1 MTSPIVLFI
10 DRISNSSGRS
20 KEAVKGVVLS
30 VVAKMIYIIS
40 SFLIVPL
47 TIDYVNP
54 TQYGI
59 WLTMSSIISWITLF
73 DLGLGNG
80 FRNRFAEAKAE
91 GNIDLAKCY
100 LSTTYFSVAIIV
112 LVVFLAIIVGNVF
125 IDWSTIL
132 NVDPVYSEE
141 LGKVF
146 VILSAFFCLNMVA
159 NLVSTMLMADQKAGL
174 ASMIQ
179 GGGQLLSLISV
190 WILTLVSKGSLT
202 NLALYFA
209 GMPCLLAIVVSLF
222 VYSSRKYQEIAP
234 RFRYV
239 KMSLIRDILGIGL
252 QFFIIY
258 LCMIFIFQII
268 NIIISREIGPD
279 AVTEYNIAY
288 KYFALLYTIFIIIL
302 TPFWSAFTDAYN
314 RNDYSWMTRTMKALE
329 YMWIGFAIIGV
340 LMLIFARYVYI
351 VWVGTD
357 VDISPKLSLFVYI
370 YVMIL
375 NLGNL
380 YMYLINGIGTVRIQ
394 LIIYLSFAIVSW
406 PLMTLACRLW
416 GVEGIV
422 IVPTIVLVFQ
432 TVFGKVQL
440 RKLLNKSAKGIWL
453 K

>member
-1 MTSPIVLFI
+1 
-10 DRISNSSGRS
+10 
-20 KEAVKGVVLS
+20 
-30 VVAKMIYIIS
+30 
-40 SFLIVPL
+40 
-47 TIDYVNP
+47 
-54 TQYGI
+54 
-59 WLTMSSIISWITLF
+59 
-73 DLGLGNG
+73 
-80 FRNRFAEAKAE
+80 
-91 GNIDLAKCY
+91 
-100 LSTTYFSVAIIV
+100 
-112 LVVFLAIIVGNVF
+112 
-125 IDWSTIL
+125 
-132 NVDPVYSEE
+132 
-141 LGKVF
+141 
-146 VILSAFFCLNMVA
+146 
-159 NLVSTMLMADQKAGL
+159 
-174 ASMIQ
+174 
-179 GGGQLLSLISV
+179 
-190 WILTLVSKGSLT
+190 
-202 NLALYFA
+202 
-209 GMPCLLAIVVSLF
+209 
-222 VYSSRKYQEIAP
+222 
-234 RFRYV
+234 
-239 KMSLIRDILGIGL
+239 
-252 QFFIIY
+252 
-258 LCMIFIFQII
+258 MIFIFQII

-351 VWVGTD
+351 VWVGTN
-357 VDISPKLSLFVYI
+357 VEISPKLSLFVYI

-422 IVPTIVLVFQ
+422 IVPAIVLVFQ

>member
-1 MTSPIVLFI
+1 
-10 DRISNSSGRS
+10 
-20 KEAVKGVVLS
+20 
-30 VVAKMIYIIS
+30 
-40 SFLIVPL
+40 
-47 TIDYVNP
+47 
-54 TQYGI
+54 
-59 WLTMSSIISWITLF
+59 
-73 DLGLGNG
+73 
-80 FRNRFAEAKAE
+80 
-91 GNIDLAKCY
+91 
-100 LSTTYFSVAIIV
+100 
-112 LVVFLAIIVGNVF
+112 
-125 IDWSTIL
+125 
-132 NVDPVYSEE
+132 
-141 LGKVF
+141 
-146 VILSAFFCLNMVA
+146 
-159 NLVSTMLMADQKAGL
+159 
-174 ASMIQ
+174 
-179 GGGQLLSLISV
+179 
-190 WILTLVSKGSLT
+190 
-202 NLALYFA
+202 
-209 GMPCLLAIVVSLF
+209 
-222 VYSSRKYQEIAP
+222 
-234 RFRYV
+234 
-239 KMSLIRDILGIGL
+239 
-252 QFFIIY
+252 
-258 LCMIFIFQII
+258 MIFIFQII

-279 AVTEYNIAY
+279 AVTESNIAY

-351 VWVGTD
+351 VWVGTN

-432 TVFGKVQL
+432 TVFGKIQL
-440 RKLLNKSAKGIWL
+440 RKLLNKSAKGLWL